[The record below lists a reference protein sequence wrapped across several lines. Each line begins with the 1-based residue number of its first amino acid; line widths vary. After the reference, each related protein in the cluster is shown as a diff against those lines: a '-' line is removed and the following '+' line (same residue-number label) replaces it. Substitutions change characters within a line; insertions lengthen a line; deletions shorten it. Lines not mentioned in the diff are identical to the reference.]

1 MRSIFLQFLA
11 DLKHFPRPK
20 NAYKDGNFVFRK
32 KNARQEK
39 NAFEFARKR
48 RCLTSAFF
56 TKTLFFCE
64 HISTAE
70 KSVKKIRKISFRM
83 KNCAAKKNFR
93 RSLKI
98 DFRTNPVEQL
108 PGRSRFFYGNGY
120 FLWMQILMP
129 NLLQIVRN
137 TLTQNIYSD
146 IFTNTLRDVA
156 QLVARLVW
164 DQDVAGSNP
173 VIPNK

>member
-1 MRSIFLQFLA
+1 MFFFDNGIFSHRILLFSIILETTHKVKRIYYPCTKKHEKKMRSIFLQFLA

-70 KSVKKIRKISFRM
+70 KSVKK
-83 KNCAAKKNFR
+83 NPQ
-93 RSLKI
+93 SLVPHEK
-98 DFRTNPVEQL
+98 L
-108 PGRSRFFYGNGY
+108 CS
-120 FLWMQILMP
+120 
-129 NLLQIVRN
+129 
-137 TLTQNIYSD
+137 
-146 IFTNTLRDVA
+146 
-156 QLVARLVW
+156 
-164 DQDVAGSNP
+164 
-173 VIPNK
+173 